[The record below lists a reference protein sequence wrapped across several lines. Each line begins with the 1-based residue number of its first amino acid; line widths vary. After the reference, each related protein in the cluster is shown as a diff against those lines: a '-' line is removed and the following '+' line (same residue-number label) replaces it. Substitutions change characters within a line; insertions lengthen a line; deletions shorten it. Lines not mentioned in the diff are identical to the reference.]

1 MTKRVLSIDI
11 GVIHTR
17 VCEIDYGKKTP
28 HIYKCITFR
37 TPDNAIEDGYI
48 RDKQVLAA
56 ELKRRLEE
64 ADMKLTDVV
73 FAVSSTKIANR
84 EVVIPMVK
92 DRLIQPVIDAG
103 AQEYFPVDVSE
114 YIISYSILERINT
127 KEARKLKL
135 LLLAAPNNLIKN
147 YYSFAQ
153 LMNFTILA
161 IDYTGNSGFQLL
173 KRQAEE
179 GVRFVIQINE
189 QSTLIHVIDR
199 ETLLLQRTIPYGTS
213 TVVEAALD
221 NKGAGE
227 EKEEEVW
234 ELLRKE
240 ELLYTHFDPFQEAAA
255 AGEAWLNQNADS
267 PFGNPGAITES
278 LRYLVNN
285 VVRVLDY
292 YNSKFPEKRIDRVYL
307 TGQGGRIKGLA
318 QLFQNEIGYE
328 IKTLDQFPA
337 VAFHKG
343 MNWEEID
350 QTAYMSPIGAVLKPI
365 GFVSRDMMEKEA
377 KKSGRNIILL
387 VLAGSVLISLALIT
401 VSTISLQGAKSEKR
415 DLEAQVKE
423 LTPVEE
429 VFTEYEGVLK
439 DYQDVTGLYSL
450 TVSKNE
456 QLNGLITKLEEALPS
471 SAVVSSLTVSETGLS
486 MNITTNNKLSAAKLY
501 LQLSNIPELSGI
513 SIASIAESED
523 DSGIKMVT
531 FAVDCQYSAGAGV
544 AEDGKVQ
551 DNGK

>member
-56 ELKRRLEE
+56 ELKKRLEE

-189 QSTLIHVIDR
+189 QSTLIHVMDR

-213 TVVEAALD
+213 TVVEAALE

-227 EKEEEVW
+227 DKEEEVW

-255 AGEAWLNQNADS
+255 AGEAWLNQNTDS
-267 PFGNPGAITES
+267 PFGNPGVITES

-328 IKTLDQFPA
+328 VKTLDQFPA

-387 VLAGSVLISLALIT
+387 VLAGSVLISLALIA

-415 DLEAQVKE
+415 DLEARVKE

-456 QLNGLITKLEEALPS
+456 QLNSLITKLEEALPS
-471 SAVVSSLTVSETGLS
+471 SAVVSALTISETGLS

-501 LQLSNIPELSGI
+501 LQLSNIPELGGI

>member
-56 ELKRRLEE
+56 ELKKRLEE

-189 QSTLIHVIDR
+189 QSTLIHVMDR

-213 TVVEAALD
+213 TVVEAALE

-227 EKEEEVW
+227 DKEEEVW

-267 PFGNPGAITES
+267 PFGNPGVITES

-328 IKTLDQFPA
+328 VKTLDQFPA

-387 VLAGSVLISLALIT
+387 VLAGSVIISLALIT

-471 SAVVSSLTVSETGLS
+471 SAVVSSLMVSETGLS

-531 FAVDCQYSAGAGV
+531 FAVDCQYSAEAQA